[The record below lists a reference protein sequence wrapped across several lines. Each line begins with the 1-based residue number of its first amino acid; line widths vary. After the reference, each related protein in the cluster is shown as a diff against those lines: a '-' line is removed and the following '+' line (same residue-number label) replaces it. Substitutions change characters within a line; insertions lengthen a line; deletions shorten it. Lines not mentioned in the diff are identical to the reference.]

1 MTVLPKRRVGKTKLE
16 VTTLG
21 LGGAPMG
28 GFRATISDAE
38 AVALSDAAYDGG
50 VRYFDTSPFY
60 GYGRSELRMGAALRD
75 KPREEFVLST
85 KIGRILHAMK
95 PGEKKPADFRENG
108 LPGFAPVFDYTYDGV
123 MRSLEHSHLR
133 LGLAKI
139 DIALI
144 HDVDFWTIKDR
155 KILDERF
162 KTVMDGGFKALDEL
176 RKAGVIGAIG
186 VGINESD
193 TSLRFI
199 KAGDF
204 DCMLLAG
211 RYTLLEQGGLEEF
224 LPECVKRNVSVI
236 LGGPYNS
243 GILTG
248 GVKPGATHDYV
259 GGARAP
265 DREGAEDRG
274 GVPAP
279 RRRAGRRRHAVPA
292 VPSGALLGDPGRA
305 QHRRGEA
312 EHRAAVGQDPGRAVE
327 RAQAREAARRQ
338 RADAELASRARA
350 CPHRCAFGQLRS
362 FAIGIRTS
370 RSASIGPSGCKQPD
384 GAARSACRASC
395 GSDQT
400 MHRAATRRRNA
411 TRPANVINSS
421 ARRCQALRSSSPN
434 FSFRDFWRSIRGHV

>member
-28 GFRATISDAE
+28 GFRAKITDAE
-38 AVALSDAAYDGG
+38 AVALTDAGYDAG

-60 GYGRSELRMGAALRD
+60 GYGRSELRMGAALRE
-75 KPREEFVLST
+75 KPRDDFVLST
-85 KIGRILHAMK
+85 KIGRILHALK
-95 PGEKKPADFRENG
+95 PGEKKPADFRDNG

-123 MRSLEHSHLR
+123 MRSLEHSHHR

-144 HDVDFWTIKDR
+144 HDVDFWTTKDR
-155 KILDERF
+155 GVLEERF
-162 KTVMDGGFKALDEL
+162 KTVMDGGFRALDEL

-199 KAGDF
+199 QAGDF

-211 RYTLLEQGGLEEF
+211 RYTLLEQGALGSF
-224 LPECVKRNVSVI
+224 LPECVKRGVSVI

-259 GGARAP
+259 AA
-265 DREGAEDRG
+265 
-274 GVPAP
+274 PAP
-279 RRRAGRRRHAVPA
+279 LVEKAQKIEAVCQRHGVELGAAAMQFPLFHPALCAVIP
-292 VPSGALLGDPGRA
+292 GALSIAEVKQNVGRMSVKIPADLWSELKREKLLDP
-305 QHRRGEA
+305 
-312 EHRAAVGQDPGRAVE
+312 AAP
-327 RAQAREAARRQ
+327 
-338 RADAELASRARA
+338 
-350 CPHRCAFGQLRS
+350 
-362 FAIGIRTS
+362 T
-370 RSASIGPSGCKQPD
+370 
-384 GAARSACRASC
+384 
-395 GSDQT
+395 
-400 MHRAATRRRNA
+400 
-411 TRPANVINSS
+411 
-421 ARRCQALRSSSPN
+421 PN
-434 FSFRDFWRSIRGHV
+434 

>member
-1 MTVLPKRRVGKTKLE
+1 MALPRRRVGKTRLE

-28 GFRATISDAE
+28 GFRATIPDAE
-38 AVALSDAAYDGG
+38 AVALTDAAYELG

-60 GYGRSELRMGAALRD
+60 GYGRSELRMGAGLRE
-75 KPREEFVLST
+75 KPREDFVLST

-95 PGEKKPADFRENG
+95 PGEAKPADFRENG

-139 DIALI
+139 DIALV

-155 KILDERF
+155 AILDQRF
-162 KTVMDGGFKALDEL
+162 KTVMEGAYKALDEL
-176 RKAGVIGAIG
+176 RRAGVIGAIG

-199 KAGDF
+199 QAGDF

-211 RYTLLEQGGLEEF
+211 RYTLLEQGGLEAF

-248 GVKPGATHDYV
+248 GVTDTATHDYSQ
-259 GGARAP
+259 A
-265 DREGAEDRG
+265 
-274 GVPAP
+274 PAP
-279 RRRAGRRRHAVPA
+279 LIDKARRIEAICRRHGVALGAAAMQFPLFHPALCAVIP
-292 VPSGALLGDPGRA
+292 GALNA
-305 QHRRGEA
+305 TEVKQN
-312 EHRAAVGQDPGRAVE
+312 VE
-327 RAQAREAARRQ
+327 RLSAKIPSELWSELKREKLLDPAA
-338 RADAELASRARA
+338 
-350 CPHRCAFGQLRS
+350 P
-362 FAIGIRTS
+362 T
-370 RSASIGPSGCKQPD
+370 
-384 GAARSACRASC
+384 
-395 GSDQT
+395 
-400 MHRAATRRRNA
+400 
-411 TRPANVINSS
+411 
-421 ARRCQALRSSSPN
+421 PN
-434 FSFRDFWRSIRGHV
+434 

>member
-28 GFRATISDAE
+28 GFRAKISDAE
-38 AVALSDAAYDGG
+38 AMALTDAAYDGG

-60 GYGRSELRMGAALRD
+60 GYGRSELRMGAALRE
-75 KPREEFVLST
+75 KPREDFVLST
-85 KIGRILHAMK
+85 KIGRILHALK

-123 MRSLEHSHLR
+123 MRSLEHSHHR

-144 HDVDFWTIKDR
+144 HDVDFWTTKDR
-155 KILDERF
+155 GVLEERF

-199 KAGDF
+199 QAGDF

-211 RYTLLEQGGLEEF
+211 RYTLLEQGALEAF
-224 LPECVKRNVSVI
+224 LPECVKRGVSVI

-259 GGARAP
+259 AA
-265 DREGAEDRG
+265 
-274 GVPAP
+274 PAP
-279 RRRAGRRRHAVPA
+279 LVEKAQKIEAVCRRHGVELGAAAMQFPLFHPALCAVIP
-292 VPSGALLGDPGRA
+292 GALSIAEVKQNVGRMSAKIPADLWSELKREKLLDP
-305 QHRRGEA
+305 
-312 EHRAAVGQDPGRAVE
+312 AAP
-327 RAQAREAARRQ
+327 
-338 RADAELASRARA
+338 
-350 CPHRCAFGQLRS
+350 
-362 FAIGIRTS
+362 T
-370 RSASIGPSGCKQPD
+370 
-384 GAARSACRASC
+384 
-395 GSDQT
+395 
-400 MHRAATRRRNA
+400 
-411 TRPANVINSS
+411 
-421 ARRCQALRSSSPN
+421 PN
-434 FSFRDFWRSIRGHV
+434 

>member
-1 MTVLPKRRVGKTKLE
+1 MTTLERRKIGRTNLE
-16 VTTLG
+16 VTELG

-38 AVALSDAAYDGG
+38 ATMLTDTAYDGG

-60 GYGRSELRMGAALRD
+60 GYGRSELRMGAALRRR
-75 KPREEFVLST
+75 PRDEYVLST
-85 KIGRILHAMK
+85 KVGRVLHAMK
-95 PGEKKPADFRENG
+95 PGEKLPADFRENG

-133 LGLAKI
+133 LGLARI

-155 KILDERF
+155 TILEERF
-162 KTVMDGGFKALDEL
+162 KTVMDSGFKALDEL
-176 RKAGVIGAIG
+176 RRAGVISAIG

-199 KAGDF
+199 QGGDF

-211 RYTLLEQGGLEEF
+211 RYTLLEQGGLEAF

-259 GGARAP
+259 AAPAHLIEKAQKIEAVCRRHGVELGAAAMQFPLFHPAVCSVIPGALSASEVRQNISRLSAIIP
-265 DREGAEDRG
+265 VELWSELKREGLLD
-274 GVPAP
+274 PNAP
-279 RRRAGRRRHAVPA
+279 
-292 VPSGALLGDPGRA
+292 
-305 QHRRGEA
+305 
-312 EHRAAVGQDPGRAVE
+312 
-327 RAQAREAARRQ
+327 
-338 RADAELASRARA
+338 
-350 CPHRCAFGQLRS
+350 
-362 FAIGIRTS
+362 T
-370 RSASIGPSGCKQPD
+370 
-384 GAARSACRASC
+384 
-395 GSDQT
+395 
-400 MHRAATRRRNA
+400 
-411 TRPANVINSS
+411 
-421 ARRCQALRSSSPN
+421 PN
-434 FSFRDFWRSIRGHV
+434 

>member
-1 MTVLPKRRVGKTKLE
+1 MAEMLAHGAGDVDSVDRKPGARLGRKQASVVRGNTMTTLPKRRVGKTKLE

-38 AVALSDAAYDGG
+38 AVALSDDAYEGG

-60 GYGRSELRMGAALRD
+60 GYGRSELRMGAALRN
-75 KPREEFVLST
+75 KPREDFVLST
-85 KIGRILHAMK
+85 KVGRILHAMK
-95 PGEKKPADFRENG
+95 PGEKKSADFRENG

-155 KILDERF
+155 KLLDERF
-162 KTVMDGGFKALDEL
+162 KTVMDSGFKALDEL

-224 LPECVKRNVSVI
+224 LPECVKRSVSVI

-259 GGARAP
+259 AA
-265 DREGAEDRG
+265 
-274 GVPAP
+274 PAP
-279 RRRAGRRRHAVPA
+279 LIEKAQKIEAVCQRHGVELGAAAMQFPLFHPA
-292 VPSGALLGDPGRA
+292 LCSVIPGALSS
-305 QHRRGEA
+305 A
-312 EHRAAVGQDPGRAVE
+312 EVKQNI
-327 RAQAREAARRQ
+327 ARLSVKIP
-338 RADAELASRARA
+338 AELWSELKREKLIDA
-350 CPHRCAFGQLRS
+350 
-362 FAIGIRTS
+362 
-370 RSASIGPSGCKQPD
+370 
-384 GAARSACRASC
+384 
-395 GSDQT
+395 
-400 MHRAATRRRNA
+400 NA
-411 TRPANVINSS
+411 PT
-421 ARRCQALRSSSPN
+421 PN
-434 FSFRDFWRSIRGHV
+434 

>member
-1 MTVLPKRRVGKTKLE
+1 MWEGRMTPLNRRRVGTTSLE
-16 VTTLG
+16 VTELG

-38 AVALSDAAYDGG
+38 AIKLVDAAYEGG

-60 GYGRSELRMGAALRD
+60 GYGRSELRMGAALRQ
-75 KPREEFVLST
+75 KPRDEFVLST
-85 KIGRILHAMK
+85 KVGRVLHPVR
-95 PGEKKPADFRENG
+95 PGERPPADFRDNG

-123 MRSLEHSHLR
+123 MRSIEHSHLR
-133 LGLAKI
+133 LGLARI

-155 KILDERF
+155 AVLDQRF

-199 KAGDF
+199 QAGDF

-211 RYTLLEQGGLEEF
+211 RYTLLEQGALADF

-248 GVKPGATHDYV
+248 GVTNSATHDYV
-259 GGARAP
+259 QA
-265 DREGAEDRG
+265 
-274 GVPAP
+274 PAP
-279 RRRAGRRRHAVPA
+279 LIDKARRIEAVCRRHGVELGAAAMQFPLFHPALCAVIP
-292 VPSGALLGDPGRA
+292 GALSAAEVKQHVGRLSAKIPPELGRETK
-305 QHRRGEA
+305 RGKLI
-312 EHRAAVGQDPGRAVE
+312 D
-327 RAQAREAARRQ
+327 
-338 RADAELASRARA
+338 
-350 CPHRCAFGQLRS
+350 
-362 FAIGIRTS
+362 T
-370 RSASIGPSGCKQPD
+370 
-384 GAARSACRASC
+384 
-395 GSDQT
+395 
-400 MHRAATRRRNA
+400 AT
-411 TRPANVINSS
+411 
-421 ARRCQALRSSSPN
+421 
-434 FSFRDFWRSIRGHV
+434 

>member
-1 MTVLPKRRVGKTKLE
+1 MTTLPKRRVGKTKLE
-16 VTTLG
+16 GTTLG

-28 GFRATISDAE
+28 GFRAAISDAE
-38 AVALSDAAYDGG
+38 AVALSDAAYEGG

-60 GYGRSELRMGAALRD
+60 GYGRSELRMGASLRA

-85 KIGRILHAMK
+85 KVGRILHAMK
-95 PGEKKPADFRENG
+95 PGEKKPADFREGG

-155 KILDERF
+155 RILDERF

-259 GGARAP
+259 AA
-265 DREGAEDRG
+265 
-274 GVPAP
+274 PAP
-279 RRRAGRRRHAVPA
+279 LIEKAQKIEAVCRRHGVELGAAAMQFPLFHPA
-292 VPSGALLGDPGRA
+292 LCSVIPGALSS
-305 QHRRGEA
+305 A
-312 EHRAAVGQDPGRAVE
+312 EVKQNI
-327 RAQAREAARRQ
+327 ARLSVKIPAELWSELKRENLLT
-338 RADAELASRARA
+338 ADAPT
-350 CPHRCAFGQLRS
+350 PH
-362 FAIGIRTS
+362 
-370 RSASIGPSGCKQPD
+370 
-384 GAARSACRASC
+384 
-395 GSDQT
+395 
-400 MHRAATRRRNA
+400 
-411 TRPANVINSS
+411 
-421 ARRCQALRSSSPN
+421 
-434 FSFRDFWRSIRGHV
+434 